1 MGNRYAQFAA
11 TAVQDLL
18 RDEHGLLAFPG
29 SAAKLQVRKPNE
41 TLATL
46 DLTPFAA
53 TPAPSSALSFFD
65 GAYTVEDLLA
75 AYAEARHSLP
85 FEEDDAQAMERV
97 APYARQFI
105 ESVLSRAKA
114 RLSNDQAQLVAQW
127 VKHLDVYCAVRSVES
142 LLYSRADLALLE
154 AGRELGWS
162 VHFDHLAIRCGTRA
176 HLDAERVEELL
187 TEQHGYVA
195 SQVPEESFYQFPDGW
210 NAYPVYKLLNNGQ
223 MLRVFIDQSD
233 AEDRVQII
241 QHWNRVYG
249 YTAHHLAMRATR
261 LEGNQRVAVPLSEVM
276 AVLAQRG
283 VSIMTPTGEYTQGLL
298 LQVFTRPEK
307 DSAIPLTLKAE
318 LAKTDVTL
326 PQVIENAKLLELVSR
341 LEMKTPLARQLFG
354 LYGLDFD
361 PANPLHSAPL
371 YQYFLPE
378 QAAHVIKTSQQ
389 VS

>member
-11 TAVQDLL
+11 TVVQDLL
-18 RDEHGLLAFPG
+18 RDEHGLHALPG
-29 SAAKLQVRKPNE
+29 SATKIQVQKPDASV
-41 TLATL
+41 ATM

-53 TPAPSSALSFFD
+53 TPAPPTALPFFD
-65 GAYTVEDLLA
+65 GIHTVEELLA
-75 AYAEARHSLP
+75 AYTEARHSLP
-85 FEEDDAQAMERV
+85 FEEEDAQAMERV
-97 APYARQFI
+97 APYARQFL
-105 ESVLSRAKA
+105 ETVLSRAKT
-114 RLSNDQAQLVAQW
+114 RLTNAQAQLVADW

-154 AGRELGWS
+154 AGRDLGWS
-162 VHFDHLAIRCGTRA
+162 VHFDHLAIRCGSRA
-176 HLDAERVEELL
+176 HWDAERVEELL

-210 NAYPVYKLLNNGQ
+210 NAYPVYKLLSNGQ

-261 LEGNQRVAVPLSEVM
+261 LEGNQRVAVPLLDVM
-276 AVLAQRG
+276 AALAKRG
-283 VSIMTPTGEYTQGLL
+283 VGIMTPTGEYTHGLL

-307 DSAIPLTLKAE
+307 DTAIPAALKTE
-318 LAKTDVTL
+318 LAKTDASL

-341 LEMKTPLARQLFG
+341 QEMKTSHARQLFG
-354 LYGLDFD
+354 LYGLNFD
-361 PANPLHSAPL
+361 PVNPLHSAPL

-389 VS
+389 IG

>member
-1 MGNRYAQFAA
+1 MGNRYAQLAA
-11 TAVQDLL
+11 QVVQDLL
-18 RDEHGLLAFPG
+18 RNEQGLLAFPG
-29 SAAKLQVRKPNE
+29 SATKIQVQKPNA
-41 TLATL
+41 TLATM

-53 TPAPSSALSFFD
+53 TPAPVGAMHFFEGVHNVTALLEAYSA
-65 GAYTVEDLLA
+65 
-75 AYAEARHSLP
+75 ARHSLP
-85 FEEDDAQAMERV
+85 FEEDDAQAMEKV
-97 APYARQFI
+97 APYARHFM
-105 ESVLSRAKA
+105 ERVLSRAKS
-114 RLSNDQAQLVAQW
+114 RLSDDHAQLVADW

-142 LLYSRADLALLE
+142 LLYSRADVALLE

-195 SQVPEESFYQFPDGW
+195 SQVPEEAFYQFPDGW
-210 NAYPVYKLLNNGQ
+210 NAYPVYKLLANGQ

-233 AEDRVQII
+233 AEDSVQII

-261 LEGNQRVAVPLSEVM
+261 LEGYQRVAVPLAEVM
-276 AVLAQRG
+276 AALAKRG
-283 VSIMTPTGEYTQGLL
+283 VGIMTPTGEYTQGLL

-307 DSAIPLTLKAE
+307 DSAIPLALKSE
-318 LAKTDVTL
+318 LAHFDTTL

-341 LEMKTPLARQLFG
+341 AEMKTALARQLFS
-354 LYGLDFD
+354 LYGLSFD

>member
-11 TAVQDLL
+11 TVVQDLL
-18 RDEHGLLAFPG
+18 RDEHGLHALPG
-29 SAAKLQVRKPNE
+29 SATKIQVQKPDASV
-41 TLATL
+41 ATM

-53 TPAPSSALSFFD
+53 TPAPPTALPFFD
-65 GAYTVEDLLA
+65 GVHTVEELLA
-75 AYAEARHSLP
+75 AYTEARHSLP
-85 FEEDDAQAMERV
+85 FEEEDAQAMERV
-97 APYARQFI
+97 APYARQFL
-105 ESVLSRAKA
+105 ETVLSRAKT
-114 RLSNDQAQLVAQW
+114 RLTNAQAQLVADW

-154 AGRELGWS
+154 AGRDLGWS
-162 VHFDHLAIRCGTRA
+162 VHFDHLAIRCGSRA
-176 HLDAERVEELL
+176 HWDAERVEELL

-210 NAYPVYKLLNNGQ
+210 NAYPVYKLLSNGQ

-233 AEDRVQII
+233 AEDRMQII

-261 LEGNQRVAVPLSEVM
+261 LEGNQRVAVPLPDVM
-276 AVLAQRG
+276 AALAKRG
-283 VSIMTPTGEYTQGLL
+283 VGIMTPTGEYTHGLL

-307 DSAIPLTLKAE
+307 DTAIPAALKTE
-318 LAKTDVTL
+318 LAKTDASL

-341 LEMKTPLARQLFG
+341 QEMKTSHARQLFG
-354 LYGLDFD
+354 LYGLNFD
-361 PANPLHSAPL
+361 PVNPLHSAPL

-389 VS
+389 VG

>member
-1 MGNRYAQFAA
+1 MGNRYVQFAA
-11 TAVQDLL
+11 SVVQDLL
-18 RDEHGLLAFPG
+18 RDEHGLSASPG
-29 SAAKLQVRKPNE
+29 SATKIQVQKPDASV
-41 TLATL
+41 ATM

-53 TPAPSSALSFFD
+53 TAAPPSALPFFD
-65 GAYTVEDLLA
+65 GAQTVEELLA
-75 AYAEARHSLP
+75 GYAEARHSLP
-85 FEEDDAQAMERV
+85 FEEDDAQAMHRV
-97 APYARQFI
+97 APYARLFL
-105 ESVLSRAKA
+105 ETVLGRAKT
-114 RLSNDQAQLVAQW
+114 RLTQDQAQLVADW

-154 AGRELGWS
+154 AGRDLGWS

-187 TEQHGYVA
+187 TQRHGYVA
-195 SQVPEESFYQFPDGW
+195 SQVPEESFYQFADGW

-223 MLRVFIDQSD
+223 ALRVFIDQSD
-233 AEDRVQII
+233 AEDPVQII

-261 LEGNQRVAVPLSEVM
+261 VEGNQRVAVPLTEIM
-276 AVLAQRG
+276 TALAKRG
-283 VSIMTPTGEYTQGLL
+283 VGIMTPTGEYTHGLL

-307 DSAIPLTLKAE
+307 DPAIPPALKTE
-318 LAKTDVTL
+318 LAKTDATL

-341 LEMKTPLARQLFG
+341 QEMKTPQARQLFG
-354 LYGLDFD
+354 LYGLDFN

-389 VS
+389 LA